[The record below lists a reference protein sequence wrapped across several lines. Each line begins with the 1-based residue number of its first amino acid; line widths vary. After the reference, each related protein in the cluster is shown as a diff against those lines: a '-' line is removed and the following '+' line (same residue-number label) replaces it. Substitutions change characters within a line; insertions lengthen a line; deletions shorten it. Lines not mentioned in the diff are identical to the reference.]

1 MMNNAQAETNAMSRG
16 ASSHSALE
24 GKPQPLSDG
33 EADGY
38 DDNRGIMPQRPRVSY
53 KRESV

>member
-24 GKPQPLSDG
+24 GKPHPLSDG

-38 DDNRGIMPQRPRVSY
+38 DDGRGIMSQRPSVSY